1 MRQLLRQSK
10 SGKLSGLYRSVYK
23 NVVDVCVAQARQ
35 EEFYHALDA
44 MNCYQM
50 TAGWY
55 RRSLRSDSY
64 LPFVEDSIRL
74 LRAYALLEF
83 YGGDL
88 AAVLAGQISQEL
100 YDHAR
105 YELGYSWILAAQIDR
120 GEEPVIRVVREI
132 LFGENNTLMIA
143 VNWFL
148 ALSCRKVRSFI
159 RILENFCSRRGY
171 RRGHAR
177 SSARRWMQADQ
188 RHSSICFR

>member
-1 MRQLLRQSK
+1 MAGFSYESREKLTKTIRAALVKKAAKLSESEQKMLPDAFYNDLPQEVCEDMRQLLRQSK

-88 AAVLAGQISQEL
+88 AAVLAG
-100 YDHAR
+100 
-105 YELGYSWILAAQIDR
+105 
-120 GEEPVIRVVREI
+120 
-132 LFGENNTLMIA
+132 
-143 VNWFL
+143 
-148 ALSCRKVRSFI
+148 
-159 RILENFCSRRGY
+159 
-171 RRGHAR
+171 
-177 SSARRWMQADQ
+177 
-188 RHSSICFR
+188 